1 MKFRFIIFFL
11 FVVCSSAVAQR
22 PDTTKKTV
30 VVTSAFKPTLKPA
43 AKINFSAAT
52 PVTDSTK
59 LNLAYNVP
67 AQNLFFTY
75 QPVSLKP
82 LAVSIDTTIDWVNSN
97 FIKFG
102 FGNYATP
109 YAQAG
114 FSFGDGAGSVIN
126 VHTKHISS
134 KGKLP
139 FQQYT
144 RSTAE
149 ALGVLNTS
157 GNAEVRG
164 NVGFDNSTQ
173 YRYGYRPETLVFT
186 KEDLLQ
192 RYTGFKAGIGIRN
205 KEQSEFAINYSP
217 SLAVTAFG
225 DSRNGR
231 EFNALLNAPL
241 TKSFGEDF
249 AFNLGVAADVTNF
262 KRGDGTKINNNLFY
276 VTPSLSVKK
285 EQFNVTAGFT
295 PSWDN
300 SEFHLLPNFS
310 GLIKLGEEGFVI
322 QAGYMGY
329 YDKNSYQAL
338 STFNPWIEQPTQ
350 LLNTRVNEA
359 FGGVKGSL
367 GNHFTFNT
375 RLSTLNFYNKP
386 LFVNDVVD
394 GKTFDVIYEPKMR
407 ALRIHGEIG
416 YNVQEK
422 FSLAGAVNLTN
433 YSGMEINEK
442 AWGLLPLE
450 MTGALRWQV
459 LKDLQFK
466 ADVFFWDGTQFR
478 EKNGSRG
485 KLNPAV
491 DLNTGVEFSVLPKLN
506 LWVQFNNVLNN
517 KYQRW
522 NQYEVLG
529 FNVLGGIVYSFSQS
543 AK

>member
-1 MKFRFIIFFL
+1 MKFRLIIFSL
-11 FVVCSSAVAQR
+11 FAVCSSAVAQR

-43 AKINFSAAT
+43 AKINYSAAT

-82 LAVSIDTTIDWVNSN
+82 LAVAIDTSIDWVNSN
-97 FIKFG
+97 FIKLG

-114 FSFGDGAGSVIN
+114 FSFGDGEGSVIN

-144 RSTAE
+144 HSSAE
-149 ALGVLNTS
+149 ALGVFNTS
-157 GNAEVRG
+157 GNREVRG

-173 YRYGYRPETLVFT
+173 YRYGYRPAALVFT

-217 SLAVTAFG
+217 SLAVSVFG

-231 EFNALLNAPL
+231 ELNALLNAPL

-249 AFNLGVAADVTNF
+249 AFNLGVTADVTNF
-262 KRGDGTKINNNLFY
+262 KRGSGTKINNNLFY

-285 EQFNVTAGFT
+285 EQFNLTAGFT

-300 SEFHLLPNFS
+300 SAFHLLPNFS

-322 QAGYMGY
+322 QAGYVGY
-329 YDKNSYQAL
+329 YDKNSYQTL
-338 STFNPWIEQPTQ
+338 STFNPWIEQPTL

-394 GKTFDVIYEPKMR
+394 GKTFNVIYEPKMR

-459 LKDLQFK
+459 LKELQFK
-466 ADVFFWDGTQFR
+466 ADVFFWDGSQYR
-478 EKNGSRG
+478 DKSGARK

-543 AK
+543 AQ